1 MRLEPV
7 NSKNWRTDVRV
18 AESQRHYVA
27 DKATLLARAYA
38 YRAENSQAYF
48 LYEGETAVGMG
59 LYYDCPELD
68 AYDFSQ
74 FFIDQR
80 YQGRGLGLAG
90 AKLLLE
96 EMRREGKYKKVFFML
111 HPGKR
116 RCPGVIRETGLY
128 AHRRAGRRRN
138 RHGKKL
144 IDNRKG
150 SPGNLL
156 QESPFR

>member
-7 NSKNWRTDVRV
+7 NPKNWRTDVRV

-38 YRAENSQAYF
+38 YRDENSRAYF

-68 AYDFSQ
+68 AYEFSQ

-80 YQGRGLGLAG
+80 FQERGLGLAG

-96 EMRREGKYKKVFFML
+96 EMRREGKYQKVIL
-111 HPGKR
+111 CYIEGNAAA
-116 RCPGVIRETGLY
+116 REYMRSLALRTPD
-128 AHRRAGRRRN
+128 GRTATKSSRKN
-138 RHGKKL
+138 AYSG
-144 IDNRKG
+144 IDSSNV
-150 SPGNLL
+150 SI
-156 QESPFR
+156 F

>member
-38 YRAENSQAYF
+38 YRAENSRAYF

-59 LYYDCPELD
+59 LYYDCPELG

-96 EMRREGKYKKVFFML
+96 EMRREGKYKKVIL
-111 HPGKR
+111 CYIQGNTAAR
-116 RCPGVIRETGLY
+116 GLY
-128 AHRRAGRRRN
+128 E
-138 RHGKKL
+138 KL
-144 IDNRKG
+144 GFTHTGEQDGDEIIMEK
-150 SPGNLL
+150 SL
-156 QESPFR
+156 